1 MKALTRIAILMA
13 LGLFALSST
22 SVFAFDCPNTNK
34 AVLAYYDKTTKVSG
48 ADQAKLAQAK
58 TMIDEAMKKHEA
70 GNHKGA
76 MDEMAQAMMLITQ
89 ARP

>member
-1 MKALTRIAILMA
+1 
-13 LGLFALSST
+13 
-22 SVFAFDCPNTNK
+22 
-34 AVLAYYDKTTKVSG
+34 VLAYYDKTTKVSG
-48 ADQAKLAQAK
+48 VDQAKLAQSK
-58 TMIDEAMKKHEA
+58 TMIDEAMTKHEA